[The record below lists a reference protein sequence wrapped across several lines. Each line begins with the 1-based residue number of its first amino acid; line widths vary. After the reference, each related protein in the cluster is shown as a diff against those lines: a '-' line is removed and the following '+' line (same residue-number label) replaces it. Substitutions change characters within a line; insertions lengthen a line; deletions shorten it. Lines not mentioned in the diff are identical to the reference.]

1 MLKKQGD
8 NIVFPD
14 KVKSKID
21 AFVDDVKKGGWNG
34 VQYHLML
41 KSDSTLTVGS
51 QQLQFAEISTEYN

>member
-34 VQYHLML
+34 VQYHLKL
-41 KSDSTLTVGS
+41 KNSRNPEDFNKWNYNIKIGS
-51 QQLQFAEISTEYN
+51 QEL